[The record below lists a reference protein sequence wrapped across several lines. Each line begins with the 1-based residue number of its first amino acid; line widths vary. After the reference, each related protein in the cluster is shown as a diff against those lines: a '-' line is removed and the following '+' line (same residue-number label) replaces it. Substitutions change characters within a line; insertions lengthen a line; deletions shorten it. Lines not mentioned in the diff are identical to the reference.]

1 LLSSPRLG
9 GTVTAWAVIPVF
21 PVILVTS
28 RNQAI
33 INRLNSFELQPIEVT
48 TIVETVKKEIPKV
61 YIDLLPNIVDS
72 YARLE
77 QYRLWSPTNQNPSL
91 SYEASQLISYLD
103 LLQDIEDCNE
113 QDCIPVLI
121 AAGIFA
127 AVTWF
132 GAAYIASQ
140 FLLPA
145 ATETLT
151 IESVR
156 IAYRMFNA
164 GEADEIVEWALTDGI
179 SIYETFTTP
188 VPAGMPAVAS
198 YDMPVLPALLGTQ
211 VTITCSSDNEASSS
225 IFGGYK
231 LTWVPAD

>member
-1 LLSSPRLG
+1 
-9 GTVTAWAVIPVF
+9 
-21 PVILVTS
+21 VTS

-33 INRLNSFELQPIEVT
+33 VNRLNSFELKPITVS
-48 TIVETVKKEIPKV
+48 TIVETVKKEIPEV
-61 YIDLLPNIVDS
+61 YINLLANIVDT
-72 YARLE
+72 YARVE
-77 QYRLWSPTNQNPSL
+77 QYRLWSPDNPSPSL
-91 SYEASQLISYLD
+91 SYEASQLVCYLD

-127 AVTWF
+127 AVTFF

-140 FLLPA
+140 FILPA

-164 GEADEIVEWALTDGI
+164 GTTDEIVEWALTDGI
-179 SIYETFTTP
+179 SIYETFSTP

-198 YDMPVLPALLGTQ
+198 YDMPILPALLGTQ
-211 VTITCSSDNEASSS
+211 VTITCSSDQIAASS

-231 LTWVPAD
+231 LTWVPAA